1 MANRRAELLFDS
13 PHVQVGNVV
22 CREQRS
28 GPSPMEWTQIPELVL
43 PRRGVFC
50 VHRSK
55 EKIVADVNTAVLFG
69 ADGEYRVSHPVDGGE
84 ECNVLTFPLD
94 VLEDALVGD
103 TEEGRAWHHAGL
115 SPPTQLAAAALATAL
130 RRGIVDPLE
139 AEESGLRLLT
149 AVAGDLV
156 PVVHEAHRGGTR
168 QSQSVRAVE
177 DARLLLASAPSH
189 RWRLADVAR
198 ALHYSPF
205 HLARLFRATTGMGMH
220 RYLVRLRLGLALDRL
235 AQGERDLAIL
245 AADLGFAHHSHFTA
259 GFRSVFGTTPAAA
272 RERLTRARLREMR
285 TILTVADL
293 RAPLD

>member
-1 MANRRAELLFDS
+1 MANRHAELLFDS

-28 GPSPMEWTQIPELVL
+28 GPSPKEWTQTPEIVL

-55 EKIVADVNTAVLFG
+55 EHIVADANTAVLFG
-69 ADGEYRVSHPVDGGE
+69 ADGEYCVSHPVNGGE
-84 ECNVLTFPLD
+84 ECTVLVFPLD

-103 TEEGRAWHHAGL
+103 TDGGRAWHHAGL

-130 RRGIVDPLE
+130 RRGVVDPLE
-139 AEESGLRLLT
+139 AEESGLRLLN

-156 PVVHEAHRGGTR
+156 PVAHERQGGAR
-168 QSQSVRAVE
+168 RPQAARSVE
-177 DARLLLASAPSH
+177 DTRLQLASAPSH
-189 RWRLADVAR
+189 PWRLADVAR

-235 AQGERDLAIL
+235 AQGECDLATL
-245 AADLGFAHHSHFTA
+245 ATDLGFAHHSHFTA
-259 GFRSVFGTTPAAA
+259 SFRSVFGTTPAAA
-272 RERLTRARLREMR
+272 RERLTRAQLREMR
-285 TILTVADL
+285 TILTAAGL
-293 RAPLD
+293 RGPLD